1 MEQPQAL
8 PENVEPQDNFIEA
21 KKPDELIFCIIIAA
35 AYAGLAKFCWEPL
48 SKPELL
54 PIFINIEG
62 FFITIVLLSLLIGL
76 RPYLNPSSLQISKYG
91 VKYRNPHWPRRKTIN
106 WEYVERLYVSPEF
119 ILILYF
125 RPDKPRS
132 LRGLFIYSGYLA
144 QCEEIPASIQ
154 KYSPVKPIM
163 VTNPAWYTR
172 AIAYLVMILV
182 IVWILLMLSH
192 H

>member
-1 MEQPQAL
+1 MEHPSAAS
-8 PENVEPQDNFIEA
+8 NDAEPQDNFIEA

-48 SKPELL
+48 SKPELI
-54 PIFINIEG
+54 PIFFNVEG
-62 FFITIVLLSLLIGL
+62 FFITIVALSLLIGL

-91 VKYRNPHWPRRKTIN
+91 VKYRSPHWPRRKTIN
-106 WEYVERLYVSPEF
+106 WDQVQRLYASPEF
-119 ILILYF
+119 ILILYSK
-125 RPDKPRS
+125 PDKPRS

-144 QCEEIPASIQ
+144 QCQEIPASIS

-172 AIAYLVMILV
+172 GIAYLLMGIV
-182 IVWILLMLSH
+182 IVWLLFLLIH
-192 H
+192 Y